1 MAEAKKQQ
9 KGPLSLWPP
18 AFHGQ
23 GEKEMADVV
32 VPVLNEREI
41 LPLFL
46 KRIETLP
53 LKLNL
58 IFIDNGSTDG
68 TVEFLRDRP
77 GITLISHG
85 KNLGY
90 GRSLIDG
97 LLCSTSERV
106 IIIDADCEYP
116 PEAIPLLHDR
126 LATASVVYGSRFL
139 SGGPE
144 DMSPSRK
151 WGNKILTIFFNL
163 LYHQGLTDLYTG
175 MKALRREAF
184 QDLSFTRSGFEHVV
198 ELAACLALRGH
209 HIVEIPIAYTPRRTG
224 RSQMRH
230 LKEVLKALRVMISF
244 RLVNHGGA

>member
-1 MAEAKKQQ
+1 
-9 KGPLSLWPP
+9 
-18 AFHGQ
+18 
-23 GEKEMADVV
+23 MADVV

-41 LPLFL
+41 LPLFFD
-46 KRIETLP
+46 RIEALP
-53 LKLNL
+53 LTLNL

-68 TVEFLRDRP
+68 TVEFLRARP
-77 GITLISHG
+77 GITFISHG

-97 LLCSTSERV
+97 LLYSTSEKV

-116 PEAIPLLHDR
+116 PEAIPFLLDR
-126 LATASVVYGSRFL
+126 LAAASVVYGSRFL
-139 SGGPE
+139 SGGPV
-144 DMSPSRK
+144 DMSLSRK

-163 LYHQGLTDLYTG
+163 LYRQDLTDLYTG

-209 HIVEIPIAYTPRRTG
+209 RIVEIPIAYTPRQTG

-230 LKEVLKALRVMISF
+230 LKEVLKALMVMISY
-244 RLVNHGGA
+244 RLHNHGGN